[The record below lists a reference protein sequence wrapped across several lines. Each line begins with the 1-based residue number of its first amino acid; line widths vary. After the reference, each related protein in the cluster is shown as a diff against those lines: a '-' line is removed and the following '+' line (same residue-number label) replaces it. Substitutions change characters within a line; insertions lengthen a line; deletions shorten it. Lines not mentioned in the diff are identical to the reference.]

1 MKFDLEINE
10 VGESS
15 SDDEEDEEVAQGKDG
30 ATMDYL
36 FEPDG
41 LKGRRLSAFWKR
53 SIDDHSINHKY
64 FNLQYRLC
72 IHIIIMLI
80 LYARTCV

>member
-1 MKFDLEINE
+1 
-10 VGESS
+10 
-15 SDDEEDEEVAQGKDG
+15 
-30 ATMDYL
+30 MDYL

-41 LKGRRLSAFWKR
+41 LKGRRLSAFWKKKYR
-53 SIDDHSINHKY
+53 RPLDKNHKY
-64 FNLQYRLC
+64 LNLQYRLC